1 MQNNEKQQQSPKI
14 PHDATNMCNRK
25 ITGIYRN
32 KRSALSIC
40 WRILEITLHTSPC
53 WWIKQHCNWM
63 QLTQS
68 NWLQHCLGRIPL
80 IFSFLWTQPVRW
92 SQSFQ
97 HWAIQN
103 RNIPDYTLQD
113 HLLNTCH
120 KVAQLLIIFS
130 TNWRHSSQVSLQV
143 SASFAV
149 WSHVCSPFRITGSR

>member
-63 QLTQS
+63 QLNQKKLVT
-68 NWLQHCLGRIPL
+68 
-80 IFSFLWTQPVRW
+80 
-92 SQSFQ
+92 
-97 HWAIQN
+97 
-103 RNIPDYTLQD
+103 TL
-113 HLLNTCH
+113 LRKNTIDLFISTNTASEMES
-120 KVAQLLIIFS
+120 VFS
-130 TNWRHSSQVSLQV
+130 TFSDPKPEHPWLYFARPSAQHLPQSSTTANHLFHKLKASSQVFS
-143 SASFAV
+143 SFAV